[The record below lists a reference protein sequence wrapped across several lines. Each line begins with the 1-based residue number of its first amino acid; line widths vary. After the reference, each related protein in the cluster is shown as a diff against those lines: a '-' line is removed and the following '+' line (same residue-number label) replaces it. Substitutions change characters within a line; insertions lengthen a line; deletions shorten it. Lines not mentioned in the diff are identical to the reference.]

1 MVMIPLK
8 HDPLDDRKR
17 LTIKNLASRKQS
29 LTNPA
34 KSVTKRRKWPFL
46 AEAADAESDAG
57 PTPPQKSTRYQQR
70 RWKKGAGLRY
80 CCRRRL
86 AR

>member
-1 MVMIPLK
+1 MAVIPLQ
-8 HDPLDDRKR
+8 HGPLDDLSFP
-17 LTIKNLASRKQS
+17 LTKNLASRKHS

-34 KSVTKRRKWPFL
+34 KSVTKRPKWSVL

-57 PTPPQKSTRYQQR
+57 PTPPQKSTRYQQS

-80 CCRRRL
+80 CCRGRL
-86 AR
+86 TR